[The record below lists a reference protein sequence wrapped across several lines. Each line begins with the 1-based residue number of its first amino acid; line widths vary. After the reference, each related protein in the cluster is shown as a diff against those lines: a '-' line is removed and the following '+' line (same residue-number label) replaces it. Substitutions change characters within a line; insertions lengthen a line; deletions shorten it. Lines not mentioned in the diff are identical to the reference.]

1 MTAVRSQATT
11 NIPTFAMKKLLP
23 LIAFSILLF
32 TQCKV
37 VKYSPDKL
45 PTKQII
51 FGEGGGFTG
60 VESSFTLLENGQ
72 IFKQVGVESTYQ
84 ELKSIK
90 PKKAKGIFEKVN
102 SLQLYKMDIERPGNL
117 YYFLQEVN
125 EAIDSRVTWGSGD
138 YVPPA
143 SVIVIYKELKEIVAA
158 QEVVK
163 EGQKEAPKE
172 TDEDNKN
179 DSVDT
184 KW

>member
-1 MTAVRSQATT
+1 
-11 NIPTFAMKKLLP
+11 MKKLLP
-23 LIAFSILLF
+23 LIALSILFF

-37 VKYSPDKL
+37 VKYTPDKL

-51 FGEGGGFTG
+51 FGEGGGFAG
-60 VESSFTLLENGQ
+60 VESSYTLLENGQ
-72 IFKQVGVESTYQ
+72 IFKQVGTESTYK

-90 PKKAKGIFEKVN
+90 PKTAKGIYEKVN

-138 YVPPA
+138 YVPPS
-143 SVIVIYKELKEIVAA
+143 SVIAVYKDLKEVIAK

-163 EGQKEAPKE
+163 EGQKASEKE
-172 TDEDNKN
+172 TKDGKKVKP
-179 DSVDT
+179 VDT